1 MLSRSFHPPRSVA
14 VAYASTHDVPLGER
28 LRYWEA
34 YTASELIGVRCSA
47 YASEGLSARQRN
59 FDLGSVRLAEIAGNE
74 HVVER
79 TQPVMRRHPKD
90 SLFACLLLEG
100 DAFFFQSGRCLPV
113 RAGDLIVYGT
123 TTPYLYGVTRPMRQ
137 VQVDIPAE
145 HLHDACALATPRA
158 PIRIDG
164 SLRAGRLLTQRLRD
178 ELVGFIDA
186 PWLDR
191 APGAG
196 QRITSLVATLVRAH
210 ADDTAGN
217 HDLRLLRA
225 EAFIAEHLGDP
236 GLDAQA
242 VARHVAMSPRH
253 LNRLFEPHGHT
264 VTQWIWRERL
274 AAAHRLLAGGSPP
287 QIGEVAM
294 QCGFATQAHFARLF
308 RAAYGLTP
316 TEHRAT
322 AATDRRR

>member
-1 MLSRSFHPPRSVA
+1 MLASTVRPPRSVA
-14 VAYASTHDVPLGER
+14 VAHASTDDVPADER

-47 YASEGLSARQRN
+47 YAAEGLSARQRN
-59 FDLGSVRLAEIAGNE
+59 FDLGTVRLAEIAGNE

-100 DAFFFQSGRCLPV
+100 EAFFYQSGRCLPV
-113 RAGDLIVYGT
+113 HAGDLIVYGT

-137 VQVDIPAE
+137 VQADIPAE
-145 HLHDACALATPRA
+145 HLQAACGLAVPRT

-164 SLRAGRLLTQRLRD
+164 SLRAGRLMTQHLRH
-178 ELVGFIDA
+178 EMTGFVDA
-186 PWLDR
+186 PWMDR
-191 APGAG
+191 AAVAG
-196 QRITSLVATLVRAH
+196 QRITSLLVALVRAH
-210 ADDTAGN
+210 DGDTPN
-217 HDLRLLRA
+217 HHDVRLLRA
-225 EAFIAEHLGDP
+225 ESFIAEHLCEP
-236 GLDAQA
+236 ELDAQA

-253 LNRLFEPHGHT
+253 LNRLFEAHGHT

-274 AAAHRLLAGGSPP
+274 AAAHRLLADVRAPS
-287 QIGEVAM
+287 IGDVAM

-308 RAAYGLTP
+308 RQAYGITP
-316 TEHRAT
+316 SEHRN
-322 AATDRRR
+322 AASSRGSR